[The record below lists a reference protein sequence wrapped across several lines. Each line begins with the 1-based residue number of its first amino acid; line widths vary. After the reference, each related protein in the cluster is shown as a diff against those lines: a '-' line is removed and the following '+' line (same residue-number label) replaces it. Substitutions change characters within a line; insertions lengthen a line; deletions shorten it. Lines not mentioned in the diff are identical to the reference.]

1 MSRLLRSRSGT
12 ESPRSLDNMRNRQ
25 VSSPMR
31 TSGSVSHDPTFKLDL
46 SEANILLIL
55 SRVPQVSSSS
65 CVDSG
70 DEASLRIDR
79 GTYQYMFQDIVSIKT
94 MLLKLKRV
102 LQEVRR
108 CITHACI
115 SPLSE
120 FCTSLLAIVSVNVF
134 HAFYARC
141 RSATWV
147 YLEFNSSLAHLR
159 FTRYS
164 TASVIPLLM
173 YTVHLCF
180 Y

>member
-31 TSGSVSHDPTFKLDL
+31 TSGSVSHDPTFKFDL
-46 SEANILLIL
+46 SETNILLI
-55 SRVPQVSSSS
+55 SCVPQVSSS

-115 SPLSE
+115 SPLPE

-141 RSATWV
+141 QSD
-147 YLEFNSSLAHLR
+147 LSLSR
-159 FTRYS
+159 
-164 TASVIPLLM
+164 V
-173 YTVHLCF
+173 
-180 Y
+180 